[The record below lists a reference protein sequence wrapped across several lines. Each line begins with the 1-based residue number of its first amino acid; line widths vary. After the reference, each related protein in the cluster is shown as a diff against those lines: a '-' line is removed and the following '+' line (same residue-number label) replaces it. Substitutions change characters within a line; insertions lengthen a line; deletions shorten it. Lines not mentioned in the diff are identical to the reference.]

1 MDKSKMKA
9 IRRQV
14 IEAGLANKEKIEK
27 VSKVT
32 RDQSKDLQMDIDI
45 NNMTLLRKRVR
56 AEVLDELWAAPKLNK
71 DGYWYIKLSDA
82 IKIIGE

>member
-1 MDKSKMKA
+1 MKA